1 GSAPSWS
8 ADGSRLAR
16 VRGGGVWVVR
26 IRDGSSR
33 RLARGSA
40 PAWSPDG
47 SDIAYVG
54 RSQFIYVVRAGGGRS
69 RRVGGMSVR
78 SVDWQPLPRPAPSPC
93 TPGKGSTVVAS
104 SAQAVITSSGETFPG
119 GYESVISWYGCL
131 RALGHK
137 WLLNSWIIGY
147 ADAMSLTGVAVAGR
161 FAALEFNSQD
171 RYGDCSNSASVYDL
185 SNGKPTPVLSYD
197 CAPGDAYSGT
207 WVDSL
212 SLNASGFSAWRATQL
227 RMCAAATTC
236 IAAQVYAHDDH
247 GTRLLDSAPLGS
259 ASPLVLVNPLANL
272 NLSGNVLPWT
282 HDGTKHQITLQ

>member
-1 GSAPSWS
+1 
-8 ADGSRLAR
+8 
-16 VRGGGVWVVR
+16 
-26 IRDGSSR
+26 
-33 RLARGSA
+33 
-40 PAWSPDG
+40 
-47 SDIAYVG
+47 
-54 RSQFIYVVRAGGGRS
+54 
-69 RRVGGMSVR
+69 MSVR
-78 SVDWQPLPRPAPSPC
+78 SIDWQPQPRPAASSC
-93 TPGKGSTVVAS
+93 RPGKDSTVIAS
-104 SAQAVITSSGETFPG
+104 SAQAVITSSVETFPG
-119 GYESVISWYGCL
+119 GDESDISSYGCL

-137 WLLNSWIIGY
+137 WLLNSRFIESGY
-147 ADAMSLTGVAVAGR
+147 DTSLTATAEAGR
-161 FAALEFNSQD
+161 FVALEFNSQD
-171 RYGDCSNSASVYDL
+171 KYQDCSNSASVYDL

-272 NLSGNVLPWT
+272 NLSGNVLTWT